1 MYVHYIWTMSRADML
16 RKKIEGETQNLAEM
30 ISFIMYLQH
39 LARSLAQITGSIKV
53 YCIHELNRF
62 FFFLLTINQHYPCC
76 TKAKRDTQVFHTAG
90 GRRRRKR
97 DKEMKN
103 ALFYTS
109 VTFVSL
115 PRPSPALL

>member
-1 MYVHYIWTMSRADML
+1 ML

-62 FFFLLTINQHYPCC
+62 FFLVNYQSTLSLLHKGQ
-76 TKAKRDTQVFHTAG
+76 KGHTSISHSWG
-90 GRRRRKR
+90 
-97 DKEMKN
+97 KEEEEEG
-103 ALFYTS
+103 
-109 VTFVSL
+109 
-115 PRPSPALL
+115 